1 MTGVDVREW
10 CERTAAEAG
19 VLLLPGYVYEQPDHV
34 RMGYG
39 RAGLREALA
48 RLDARLAGEDA

>member
-1 MTGVDVREW
+1 MRAW

-39 RAGLREALA
+39 RAGLREAIE
-48 RLDARLAGEDA
+48 RLEPRLAS